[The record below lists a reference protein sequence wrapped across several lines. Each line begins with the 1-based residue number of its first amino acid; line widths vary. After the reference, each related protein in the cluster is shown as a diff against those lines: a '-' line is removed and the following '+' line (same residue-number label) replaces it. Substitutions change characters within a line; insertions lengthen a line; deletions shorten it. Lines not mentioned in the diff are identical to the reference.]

1 MFEKFTSRSCHGKG
15 MVFKSGLAITIS
27 LSGAMA
33 GNVLANEIEAA
44 LGSDHVDFRFTSDFE
59 QDFSGRLALM
69 HSEEDDVDSN
79 VVSYTFATRGQRE
92 GFDISLGGRVF
103 WADVESDDALGL
115 ALGFGVSYELAPKF
129 ETGVEVYYSPDIL
142 TSGDLDSSLDL
153 EFRASYQVIDNG
165 SVFLGFRK
173 LEAEHDSNIDFDI
186 VDGAV
191 LGMRLSF

>member
-1 MFEKFTSRSCHGKG
+1 MFNKFTTRSCQSKG
-15 MVFKSGLAITIS
+15 MFSKSGWALTIC
-27 LSGAMA
+27 LSGAMSA
-33 GNVLANEIEAA
+33 NTLANEIEAA

-69 HSEEDDVDSN
+69 HSEEEDIDSN

-92 GFDISLGGRVF
+92 GFDIALGGRVF
-103 WADVESDDALGL
+103 WADVESEDALGL

-129 ETGVEVYYSPDIL
+129 KAGVEAYYSPDIL

-165 SVFLGFRK
+165 AVFLGFRK
-173 LEAEHDSNIDFDI
+173 LEAEDDNGNDFDI